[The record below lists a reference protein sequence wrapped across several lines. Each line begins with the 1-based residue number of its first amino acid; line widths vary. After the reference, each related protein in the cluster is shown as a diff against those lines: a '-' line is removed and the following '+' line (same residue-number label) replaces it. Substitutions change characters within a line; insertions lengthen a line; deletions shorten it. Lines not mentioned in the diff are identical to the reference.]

1 MIKETRAYKGNLPIP
16 ELSINKVMT
25 AAEAVDKFVFEGA
38 VVGLG
43 GQNVGRCAMAIIH
56 QIIRRRI
63 KNLTIVGC
71 NLSINMDI
79 LVGAGLVKRCEGG
92 TGNLEYFG
100 TTFCFRHAIEKGL
113 MEMEDYSHLGILS
126 RFMAAEMG
134 LPFMP
139 TKSMLGS
146 DMLTQQAKSTKEKYV
161 LFDNPWNPDEKVLL
175 LPALQ
180 PDVAIIHAQ
189 KCDQMG
195 NVVIDGF
202 LCHDVEL
209 ARASKHTIVSCEE
222 IVPTEKIRMDAERTN
237 IPYLY
242 VDAVVEQPFGAHPT
256 AAYRYYDYDLEHLNL
271 YQKYA
276 RKGGKVYEEYLKK
289 FIFDSRD
296 FDDYL
301 DKAGGFTMMN
311 KLIRQMKAML

>member
-1 MIKETRAYKGNLPIP
+1 MTKDSSPI
-16 ELSINKVMT
+16 SKVMT
-25 AAEAVDKFVFEGA
+25 AKEAVERFVFDGA

-43 GQNVGRCAMAIIH
+43 GQNVGRCAMALVHEIVRR
-56 QIIRRRI
+56 QIR
-63 KNLTIVGC
+63 NLTIVGC
-71 NLSINMDI
+71 NLSINMDV
-79 LVGAGLVKRCEGG
+79 LVGAGLVRRCEGG

-100 TTFCFRHAIEKGL
+100 TTFCFRRAIEQGV
-113 MEMEDYSHLGILS
+113 MEMEDYSHLGVLS
-126 RFMAAEMG
+126 RLMAGEMG

-146 DMLTQQAKSTKEKYV
+146 DMLTQQAASTGKKYELV
-161 LFDNPWNPDEKVLL
+161 DNPWNPGERVLL

-189 KCDQMG
+189 KCDPMG
-195 NVVIDGF
+195 NVVIEGF

-209 ARASKHTIVSCEE
+209 VRAAKHTIVSCEE
-222 IVPTEKIRMDAERTN
+222 IVPTEKIRMDGERTN

-256 AAYRYYDYDLEHLNL
+256 AAYRYYDYDIDHVKL
-271 YQKYA
+271 YQKFA
-276 RKGGKVYEEYLKK
+276 REGGKAYDDYLKK
-289 FIFDSRD
+289 YVVDAEN

-301 DKAGGFTMMN
+301 DRAGGFRMMN
-311 KLIRQMKAML
+311 RLIKRMKAML

>member
-1 MIKETRAYKGNLPIP
+1 MIKEKRVYNGNFPIP
-16 ELSINKVMT
+16 KLSIDKVMT
-25 AAEAVDKFVFEGA
+25 AGEAVEKFVFKGA

-56 QIIRRRI
+56 EIIRQRI
-63 KNLTIVGC
+63 KNLTVVGC
-71 NLSINMDI
+71 NLSINMDF

-100 TTFCFRHAIEKGL
+100 TTFCFRRAIEKGL

-126 RFMAAEMG
+126 RLMAAEMG

-146 DMLTQQAKSTKEKYV
+146 DMLTQQAESTGKKYA
-161 LFDNPWNPDEKVLL
+161 LADNPWNPGEKILL

-189 KCDQMG
+189 KCDPMG
-195 NVVIDGF
+195 NVVIEGF

-209 ARASKHTIVSCEE
+209 ARASNHTIVSCEE
-222 IVPTEKIRMDAERTN
+222 IVPTETIRMDPERTN

-256 AAYRYYDYDLEHLNL
+256 AAYRYYDYDVEHVKL

-276 RKGGKVYEEYLKK
+276 REGGKAYEEYLKK
-289 FIFDSRD
+289 FIFGSRG

-311 KLIRQMKAML
+311 TLIKRMKAML